1 MLCYGLPL
9 ALMAFGIGWD
19 TNWFRDAPGG
29 AGNGTLP
36 GGFFLGVLRVHFGPH
51 V

>member
-1 MLCYGLPL
+1 MLCYGLPF

-19 TNWFRDAPGG
+19 TSWFRDAPGG

-36 GGFFLGVLRVHFGPH
+36 GGFFFGV
-51 V
+51 